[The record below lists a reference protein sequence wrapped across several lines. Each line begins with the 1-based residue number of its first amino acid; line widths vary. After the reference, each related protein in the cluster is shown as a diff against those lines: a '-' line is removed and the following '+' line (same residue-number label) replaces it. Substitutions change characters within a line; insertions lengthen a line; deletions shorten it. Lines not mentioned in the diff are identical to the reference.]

1 MIRIVLVD
9 DHDLL
14 LRGMKLM
21 FEEIPDIEVVGTA
34 HNGNQALAVVNATA
48 PDVVVTDARMP
59 ELDGL
64 GLVRACRERHP
75 NLPLLILTTFEDAR
89 AVSQLIDA
97 GASGYLLKDV
107 ALDRLVEAIKAVA
120 AGGLVLDPRVARFA
134 RQDELSIL
142 TPAETRVAKLVA
154 LGMNNRAIADK
165 LFLAEGTV
173 KNHVSQLL
181 RKFDASDRTQLALKL
196 ARAM

>member
-1 MIRIVLVD
+1 MRIVLVD

-14 LRGMKLM
+14 LRGMQLM
-21 FEEIPDIEVVGTA
+21 FEEVPEIDVVGTA
-34 HNGNQALAVVNATA
+34 HNGNQALAVVNATQ

-75 NLPLLILTTFEDAR
+75 SIPLLILTTFEDAR
-89 AVSQLIDA
+89 AVSTLIDA

-107 ALDRLVEAIKAVA
+107 GLDQLVEAIKAVA
-120 AGGLVLDPRVARFA
+120 DGGLVLDPRVARFA
-134 RQDELSIL
+134 RHEELSIL

-181 RKFDASDRTQLALKL
+181 RKFGAADRTQLALQL
-196 ARAM
+196 AKAM

>member
-1 MIRIVLVD
+1 MRIVLVD

-14 LRGMKLM
+14 LRGMQLM
-21 FEEIPDIEVVGTA
+21 FEEVPEIDVVGTA
-34 HNGNQALAVVNATA
+34 HNGNQALAVINATQ

-64 GLVRACRERHP
+64 GLVQACREHHP
-75 NLPLLILTTFEDAR
+75 DIPLLILTTFEDAR
-89 AVSQLIDA
+89 AVSTLIDA

-107 ALDRLVEAIKAVA
+107 GLDKLVEAIKAVA
-120 AGGLVLDPRVARFA
+120 NSGLVLDPRVARFA
-134 RQDELSIL
+134 RHNELSIL

-154 LGMNNRAIADK
+154 LGMNNRTIANK
-165 LFLAEGTV
+165 LCLAEGTV

-181 RKFDASDRTQLALKL
+181 RKFEAADRTQLALKL
-196 ARAM
+196 AQAL

>member
-1 MIRIVLVD
+1 MRIVLVD

-14 LRGMKLM
+14 LRGMQLM
-21 FEEIPDIEVVGTA
+21 FEEVPNIDVVGTA
-34 HNGNQALAVVNATA
+34 HNGNQALAVINATQ

-75 NLPLLILTTFEDAR
+75 HIPLLILTTFEDAR

-107 ALDRLVEAIKAVA
+107 GLDKLVEAIQAVA
-120 AGGLVLDPRVARFA
+120 EGGLVLDPRVARFA
-134 RQDELSIL
+134 RHEELSIL

-154 LGMNNRAIADK
+154 LGMNNQAIANK

-181 RKFDASDRTQLALKL
+181 RKFEAADRTQLALKL
-196 ARAM
+196 AQAM

>member
-1 MIRIVLVD
+1 MRIVLVD

-14 LRGMKLM
+14 LRGMQLM
-21 FEEIPDIEVVGTA
+21 FEEVPNIDVVGTA
-34 HNGNQALAVVNATA
+34 HNGNQALAVINATH
-48 PDVVVTDARMP
+48 PDAVVTDARMP

-64 GLVRACRERHP
+64 GLVRKCHERHP
-75 NLPLLILTTFEDAR
+75 NIPVLILTTFEDAR
-89 AVSQLIDA
+89 AVSQLVEA

-107 ALDRLVEAIKAVA
+107 GLDKLVEAITAVVR
-120 AGGLVLDPRVARFA
+120 GGLVLDPRVARFV
-134 RQDELSIL
+134 RSDELSIL

-154 LGMNNRAIADK
+154 LGKNNRTIAEE

-181 RKFDASDRTQLALKL
+181 RKFEANDRTQLALKL
-196 ARAM
+196 AQAM

>member
-9 DHDLL
+9 DHELL
-14 LRGMKLM
+14 LRGMQLM
-21 FEEIPDIEVVGTA
+21 FEEVPDIEVVGAA
-34 HNGNQALAVVNATA
+34 HNGNQALAVINSIQ

-64 GLVRACRERHP
+64 GLVRSCRDRHP
-75 NLPLLILTTFEDAR
+75 GIQLLVLTTFEDAR

-107 ALDRLVEAIKAVA
+107 ELDKLVEAIKAVA
-120 AGGLVLDPRVARFA
+120 DGGLVLDPRVARFA
-134 RQDELSIL
+134 RHDELSIL
-142 TPAETRVAKLVA
+142 TPAESRVARLVA
-154 LGMNNRAIADK
+154 LGMNNREIAAK

-181 RKFDASDRTQLALKL
+181 RKFDVSDRTQLALKL

>member
-1 MIRIVLVD
+1 MRIVLVD

-14 LRGMKLM
+14 LRGMQLM
-21 FEEIPDIEVVGTA
+21 FEEVPEIDVVGTA
-34 HNGNQALAVVNATA
+34 HNGNQALAVVNATQ

-64 GLVRACRERHP
+64 GLVRACRERHTDI
-75 NLPLLILTTFEDAR
+75 PLLILTTFEDAR

-107 ALDRLVEAIKAVA
+107 GLDKLVEAIKAVA
-120 AGGLVLDPRVARFA
+120 NGGLVLDPRVARFA
-134 RQDELSIL
+134 RHEELSIL

-165 LFLAEGTV
+165 LCLAEGTV

-181 RKFDASDRTQLALKL
+181 RKFEAADRTQLALKL
-196 ARAM
+196 AHAM